1 MHQANKWT
9 SNRACALKELWN
21 AFNVVFIKIQ
31 RQQLQ
36 ERNPTKCQNLI
47 YVLSFWSKNCQT
59 VFSCCYNLAIIV
71 VRPEISSQCCQK
83 QTRGMCV
90 QPCSSPS
97 RRPGFVNC
105 RSAVEEDLKSSASS
119 AQPRT
124 MNGPLEIKTLTIW
137 KHFDWVAKQ
146 TGFQILH
153 TAPICH
159 YNSFV
164 KTAEYMKNCA
174 YMLFFHILLSDQ
186 LVTWALLWRKLT

>member
-1 MHQANKWT
+1 MFHHRHHRNFFPNMMTNPWITGHMFSCISLWMHQANKWT

-36 ERNPTKCQNLI
+36 ECNPTSKCQNLI

-59 VFSCCYNLAIIV
+59 VFSCCYNFAIIV

-97 RRPGFVNC
+97 RRPGFVNS

-119 AQPRT
+119 AQPWR
-124 MNGPLEIKTLTIW
+124 MNGPSEIKTLTIW
-137 KHFDWVAKQ
+137 KHFDWVAK
-146 TGFQILH
+146 H
-153 TAPICH
+153 TLPP
-159 YNSFV
+159 FV
-164 KTAEYMKNCA
+164 TTT
-174 YMLFFHILLSDQ
+174 HS
-186 LVTWALLWRKLT
+186 